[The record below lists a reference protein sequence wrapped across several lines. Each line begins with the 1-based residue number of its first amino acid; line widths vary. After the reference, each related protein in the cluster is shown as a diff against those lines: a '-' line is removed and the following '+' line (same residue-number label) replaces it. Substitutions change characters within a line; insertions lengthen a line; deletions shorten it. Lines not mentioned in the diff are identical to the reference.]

1 LGEIKYR
8 SLRAKYVYQMPVV
21 RRFVAVDISKTFLS
35 DRKAEKSN
43 RPIMEHIIKGLSRER
58 ISAAQQ
64 YPPL

>member
-1 LGEIKYR
+1 
-8 SLRAKYVYQMPVV
+8 MPVV
-21 RRFVAVDISKTFLS
+21 RRFVAVDFSKTFLS